1 MSESGEVTPRRD
13 SDADM
18 ATQTLNAEMQRAMDR
33 LARLEEQQAANAA
46 LTLAFEQF
54 RAQLPREPTVGTQP
68 AAVLEVPSAAAI
80 AGCS

>member
-46 LTLAFEQF
+46 LTLAFE
-54 RAQLPREPTVGTQP
+54 
-68 AAVLEVPSAAAI
+68 
-80 AGCS
+80 